1 MKKWDDV
8 STSVRLLKHTYMP
21 KLTTP
26 FFHILSCVV
35 NENNV
40 NWSQFNHFTP
50 RDWEFFYALS
60 KRQGVV
66 ANIFDA
72 IKATPKEFA
81 LPKHITMRWISHALS
96 IEDQMKK
103 KERVAIEFAEELSKR
118 DIQTIVLKG
127 LAYAS
132 YYPNPY
138 HRESGDLDCYL
149 LGQKELG
156 DKVTIEIGGKM
167 EEAGYKH
174 SHLYYKGLTIENHN
188 FLTSFDNTK
197 LGIRTERLLQELI
210 SQGCRLIG
218 DTKLQNPSADFNAL
232 FLIKHAQRH
241 FIKEGISIRHLLDWT
256 FFLKAESQNVNWEK
270 VIHVMQECRILE
282 FAKVMTRLCIEQLGM
297 KIDIAELSSPMK
309 ISDAVL
315 ADILG
320 GQPDLFHENFMQK
333 IGLIIRRFYRMWKFR
348 SLADESY
355 CRLVWNSLAFSSYLK
370 RNPKL

>member
-1 MKKWDDV
+1 MTK
-8 STSVRLLKHTYMP
+8 LK
-21 KLTTP
+21 TP
-26 FFHILSCVV
+26 FFHILLSIV
-35 NENNV
+35 NETSV
-40 NWSQFNHFTP
+40 DWSLFNLFTP

-66 ANIFDA
+66 AIIFEA
-72 IKATPKEFA
+72 IKSVPKEMA
-81 LPKHITMRWISHALS
+81 PPKAITLRWISHALS

-103 KERVAIEFAEELSKR
+103 KESVAIEFAEELSKR
-118 DIQTIVLKG
+118 YIQTTVLKG

-149 LGQKELG
+149 MGKKEEG
-156 DKVTIEIGGKM
+156 DKVTVEIGGKM

-197 LGIRTERLLQELI
+197 LGIRTEQLLQEQI
-210 SQGCRLIG
+210 IEGYRPIG

-241 FIKEGISIRHLLDWT
+241 FIKEGICVRHLLDWA
-256 FFLKAESQNVNWEK
+256 FFLKSESQNVNWKK
-270 VIHVMQECRILE
+270 VVPMMNECRILE
-282 FAKVMTRLCIEQLGM
+282 FAKVMTSLCIDQLGM
-297 KIDIAELSSPMK
+297 KIDIQGLSSPMK
-309 ISDAVL
+309 ISDVVL
-315 ADILG
+315 TDILG
-320 GQPDLFHENFMQK
+320 GQPDLFHENFVQK
-333 IGLIIRRFYRMWKFR
+333 IGRIMRRFYRMWKFR

-355 CRLVWNSLAFSSYLK
+355 CRLVWNSLVFSSYLK